1 MASEIDPADFGHA
14 LEATRGAGAR
24 HPLVVDF
31 YADHCTPCLTQEP
44 LVDGLEIDL
53 RSYAEVV
60 KLDVTEAPDIVERL
74 RLTTLPTVIVFA
86 DGRERARFP
95 GLTDRGALA
104 AAVVEIAR
112 QGGRS

>member
-1 MASEIDPADFGHA
+1 MATDIDPAELERA
-14 LEATRGAGAR
+14 LEATRGAGAA

-31 YADHCTPCLTQEP
+31 YAAHCTPCLTQEP
-44 LVDGLEIDL
+44 LVVGLEIDI
-53 RSYAEVV
+53 RSYGDVV
-60 KLDVTEAPDIVERL
+60 KLDVTGADALVERF

-112 QGGRS
+112 KEGRP